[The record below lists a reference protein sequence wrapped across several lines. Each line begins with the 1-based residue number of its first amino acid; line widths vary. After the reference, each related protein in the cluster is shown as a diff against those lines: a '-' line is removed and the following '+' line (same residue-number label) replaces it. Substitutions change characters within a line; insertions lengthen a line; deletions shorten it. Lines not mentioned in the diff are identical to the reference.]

1 MLDLRIEDCT
11 VFPIANSIFIR
22 LVAAVCQL
30 SSRFETKLVQR
41 YESLL
46 TVCYM
51 RVTVSV
57 VDVDPLRALKLQTET
72 AFLIAN
78 SCFKLLQPNS

>member
-1 MLDLRIEDCT
+1 M
-11 VFPIANSIFIR
+11 FPIANSNFYSSR

-30 SSRFETKLVQR
+30 MRRFETKLAQR
-41 YESLL
+41 YASLI
-46 TVCYM
+46 TICYM

-57 VDVDPLRALKLQTET
+57 VDVDSLSALKLQTET

-78 SCFKLLQPNS
+78 SCFKLLQLNK

>member
-1 MLDLRIEDCT
+1 M
-11 VFPIANSIFIR
+11 
-22 LVAAVCQL
+22 
-30 SSRFETKLVQR
+30 SRFETKLTQR
-41 YESLL
+41 YESLI

-51 RVTVSV
+51 RVTVYV
-57 VDVDPLRALKLQTET
+57 VDVDSLSALKLQIET